1 MSIYLSAS
9 LVCPVSSP
17 PLENGVIS
25 VDDAGRI
32 IELIPADLA
41 KERNLGN
48 VRFLEG
54 VLVPGLIN
62 THVHLELSHLKGKI
76 EQGTGLPG
84 FVRQIMQQRA
94 AAGDEILEAM
104 KLADDE
110 QYRNGIVAAGDISNQ
125 LISKSVKMNSAVY
138 YQTFVETMG
147 FNPVMAEE
155 IIVRAKKLKQDF
167 LPLTAAIAPHAPYSV
182 SKPLFELI
190 RAEDNTA
197 CITIHN
203 QETAEENQF
212 FERKEG
218 HFLDLYKFLGLDI
231 SFFQTQQLTSLQ
243 YFLPLM
249 PDNTRILLVHN
260 TFTSAQDVKFA
271 LESGK
276 DIYWCLCPNA
286 NLYIEKRLP
295 DLKLFRQEG
304 LNVTLGTDSLGSN
317 HQLSILEEMK
327 TLHFQA
333 DIPFHELI
341 RWATLNGARFL
352 GLDRELGS
360 FEKGKKPGINL
371 ITGMKEGT
379 LTPDTTIQRIL

>member
-9 LVCPVSSP
+9 VVYPVSSP

-25 VDDAGRI
+25 VDDEGRI
-32 IELIPADLA
+32 LELIPADLA
-41 KERNLGN
+41 KERNLEN
-48 VRFLEG
+48 VRFMDG
-54 VLVPGLIN
+54 ILVPGLVN
-62 THVHLELSHLKGKI
+62 THLHLELSHLKGKI
-76 EQGTGLPG
+76 QEGTGLPG
-84 FVRQIMQQRA
+84 FVRQIMQHRA
-94 AAGDEILEAM
+94 AEEDEITSAM
-104 KLADDE
+104 QIADAE

-125 LISKSVKMNSAVY
+125 LISKSVKMNGAVY

-155 IIVRAKKLKQDF
+155 IMMRAKKLKQDF
-167 LPLTAAIAPHAPYSV
+167 LPLAATIAPHAPYSV

-190 RAEDNTA
+190 RAENNIP

-218 HFLDLYKFLGLDI
+218 HFLDLYRFLGLDI
-231 SFFQTQQLTSLQ
+231 SFFQAQQLTSLQ

-260 TFTSAQDVKFA
+260 TFTSAQDISFA
-271 LESGK
+271 VESGK

-295 DLKLFRQEG
+295 DIKLFRQEG
-304 LNVTLGTDSLGSN
+304 LRVTLGTDSLGSN

-327 TLHFQA
+327 TLHFHA
-333 DIPFHELI
+333 DIPFDELLC
-341 RWATLNGARFL
+341 WATLNGAQFL
-352 GLDRELGS
+352 GLDQGLGS

-379 LTPDTTIQRIL
+379 LTPDTAIQRIL

>member
-9 LVCPVSSP
+9 LVYPVSSP

-32 IELIPADLA
+32 LELIPADLA
-41 KERNLGN
+41 KQRNLEN

-54 VLVPGLIN
+54 VLVPGLVN
-62 THVHLELSHLKGKI
+62 THVHLELSHLRGKI
-76 EQGTGLPG
+76 EEGTGLPG
-84 FVRQIMQQRA
+84 FVRQIMQQRV

-104 KLADDE
+104 ELADAE

-125 LISKSVKMNSAVY
+125 LISKEVKIKSAVY

-147 FNPVMAEE
+147 FNPVMADE
-155 IIVRAKKLKQDF
+155 IIARAKKLKQDF

-231 SFFQTQQLTSLQ
+231 SFFKAQQLTSLQ

-249 PDNTRILLVHN
+249 PDNARILLVHN
-260 TFTSAQDVKFA
+260 TFTSAQDIKFA
-271 LESGK
+271 VESGK

-304 LNVTLGTDSLGSN
+304 LRVTLGTDSLGSN

-333 DIPFHELI
+333 DIPFQELLC
-341 RWATLNGARFL
+341 WATLNGARFL
-352 GLDRELGS
+352 GLDQQLGS
-360 FEKGKKPGINL
+360 FEKGKKPGLNL

-379 LTPDTTIQRIL
+379 LTPETAIQRIL

>member
-25 VDDAGRI
+25 VDDDGRI
-32 IELIPADLA
+32 LELIPACMA
-41 KERNLGN
+41 KERNLED
-48 VRFLEG
+48 VRFLDG
-54 VLVPGLIN
+54 VLVPGLVN
-62 THVHLELSHLKGKI
+62 THVHLELSHLKGKV
-76 EQGTGLPG
+76 EEGTGLPG
-84 FVRQIMQQRA
+84 FVRQIIEQRA
-94 AAGDEILEAM
+94 ADDNEISEAM
-104 KLADDE
+104 KLADAE

-125 LISKSVKMNSAVY
+125 LISRSVKMDSAIY

-147 FNPVMAEE
+147 FNPAMADE
-155 IIVRAKKLKQDF
+155 IIARVRKLKQDF

-182 SKPLFELI
+182 SRPLFELI
-190 RAEDNTA
+190 RAEGNTT

-212 FERKEG
+212 FQRKEG

-231 SFFQTQQLTSLQ
+231 SFFQAQQLTSLQ

-249 PDNTRILLVHN
+249 PDDVRILLVHN
-260 TFTSAQDVKFA
+260 TFTSAQDIKFA
-271 LESGK
+271 VESGK

-295 DLKLFRQEG
+295 NLKLFTQEG
-304 LNVTLGTDSLGSN
+304 LKVTLGTDSLSSN

-333 DIPFHELI
+333 AIPFDELL
-341 RWATLNGARFL
+341 RWATLNGAKFL
-352 GLDRELGS
+352 GLDQQLGS
-360 FEKGKKPGINL
+360 FEIGKKPGINL
-371 ITGMKEGT
+371 ITDMKEGT
-379 LTPDTTIQRIL
+379 LQPETAIQRIL